1 MKALEYL
8 HGQGICHRDIKPHNL
23 LADPSTG
30 VVKLCDFG
38 CSKRL
43 IDGEPNIQYICAR
56 YYRAPE
62 IVFGWPHYSC
72 AIDLWS
78 AGCVMMELFTG
89 KPAFPGKNSIDQLA
103 RIVKILGSPTSDDL
117 VAMGQGNR
125 KFKVNSGSAGKGK
138 DLSSLLPAS
147 CPLEAVDL
155 IGCLLRYNPAQRIT
169 PSQALR
175 HPFFHDLFS
184 PLCKLPSGA
193 PLNRTQLNLVE
204 SHPAVQ
210 DNVSNCGNVPQPS

>member
-1 MKALEYL
+1 MRL
-8 HGQGICHRDIKPHNL
+8 
-23 LADPSTG
+23 
-30 VVKLCDFG
+30 G

-78 AGCVMMELFTG
+78 AGCVMMELLTG

-103 RIVKILGSPTSDDL
+103 RIVKVLGSPTSEDL
-117 VAMGQGNR
+117 AAMGQGSR
-125 KFKVNSGSAGKGK
+125 KFKVSSASAGKGK
-138 DLSSLLPAS
+138 DLTSLLPAS
-147 CPLEAVDL
+147 CPLEAIDL
-155 IGCLLRYNPAQRIT
+155 IGSLLRYNPSQRIT
-169 PSQALR
+169 PSQALQ
-175 HPFFHDLFS
+175 HSFFGDLFS

-193 PLNRTQLNLVE
+193 PLNRIQLNLVGP
-204 SHPAVQ
+204 HPSVQ
-210 DNVSNCGNVPQPS
+210 DNVSNGGNAPQPS